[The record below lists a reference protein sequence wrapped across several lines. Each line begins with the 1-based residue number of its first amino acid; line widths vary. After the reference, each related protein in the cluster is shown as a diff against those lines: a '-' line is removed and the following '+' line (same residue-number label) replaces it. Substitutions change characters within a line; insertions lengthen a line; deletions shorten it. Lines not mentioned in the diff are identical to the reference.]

1 MATLASSHLNK
12 DIKQVYMVLPQGEKV
27 QAVYIWIDGSNSDI
41 YLVPAAVFRDAFR
54 KDPNKLVFCE
64 VVKYNR
70 KPADTNLGHTYKR
83 KMDMEYTLMGTDGHT
98 FGWPSNG
105 LPGPQGPYYCS
116 VGADKAYCRDI
127 AEVHHRACLQ
137 AGIKI
142 WGRNAEVMT
151 AQWEFQIG
159 PCEGINIG
167 DHLWV
172 ACFILHQ
179 ENGLKEGTEEG
190 IEKLSKRHQYRIRAY
205 DPKRTL
211 GNARRLTGFHETSNV
226 KDFFAGV
233 ANLGASIHIPRTV
246 GQEKKGYF
254 EDRRPSVNCDPSAV
268 TEALILTC
276 LLNEMGDKLFQYK
289 N

>member
-12 DIKQVYMVLPQGEKV
+12 GIKQVYMNCLWNFDGSSTFQSE
-27 QAVYIWIDGSNSDI
+27 GSNSDI

-64 VVKYNR
+64 VFKYNR
-70 KPADTNLGHTYKR
+70 KPEDTNLGHTYKR

-105 LPGPQGPYYCS
+105 LPGPQGPYYCG

-142 WGRNAEVMT
+142 WGRNAEVMPV
-151 AQWEFQIG
+151 QWEFQIG

-172 ACFILHQ
+172 ACFILHRIPFLKTGCHANFSTKAMQ
-179 ENGLKEGTEEG
+179 EENGLN
-190 IEKLSKRHQYRIRAY
+190 KRHQYRIRAY
-205 DPKRTL
+205 DPKGTL
-211 GNARRLTGFHETSNV
+211 GNARRPTEFHETSNV
-226 KDFFAGV
+226 KDFSAGV
-233 ANLGASIHIPRTV
+233 ASLGASIHIPRTV
-246 GQEKKGYF
+246 DQEKKGYF
-254 EDRRPSVNCDPSAV
+254 EDRRPSVNCARLP
-268 TEALILTC
+268 
-276 LLNEMGDKLFQYK
+276 
-289 N
+289 